1 MANND
6 GAGDEKT
13 KPPYSYVAL
22 ITMAIQSTPE
32 KRLPL
37 SSIYEFIYTK
47 YPFYKK
53 EEKGWQNSIRHNLSL
68 NDCFIKI
75 PREETNTSERKGNN
89 WALHPL
95 FENMFEEGNYRRRKK
110 IKKNRH
116 NHPYDTKLYPSLTHH
131 KHQNHHTHSNQS
143 TGMISHQSAYADR
156 RVHHIG
162 HSNTSAITLA
172 AAHAHGMVPTNLAP
186 IPASTF
192 TLSND
197 RTMIG
202 NVNDSTGTV
211 SATGM
216 NTVRHHSH
224 HSHHHHTGYFNN
236 PYHQTS
242 GTSTSSSSINDAAT
256 YWSLPSLQYRY
267 D

>member
-1 MANND
+1 MMNELEPKFANLLGLNTSELSVQISNRTSVIYQPSIVSAAVAAADIVPNIDLANND

-172 AAHAHGMVPTNLAP
+172 AAHAHGMVTNKF
-186 IPASTF
+186 ST
-192 TLSND
+192 N
-197 RTMIG
+197 
-202 NVNDSTGTV
+202 TG
-211 SATGM
+211 
-216 NTVRHHSH
+216 
-224 HSHHHHTGYFNN
+224 
-236 PYHQTS
+236 
-242 GTSTSSSSINDAAT
+242 INI
-256 YWSLPSLQYRY
+256 YIIK
-267 D
+267 